1 MVERCL
7 RRATPTRPIPAT
19 YIHTRRPKAG
29 KEAQFEQRIS
39 ELILRSATFPGYLGT
54 TSIEP
59 DNLGNRRYVFRFA
72 DRESLERWFNSPERR
87 DCLAQLD
94 PLTDGIPSY
103 EPVYGEQALWTQV
116 RVPRANPHKQTLISW
131 LATVVFAF
139 AIGGIVSAMG
149 AGSLVGLLVTTAL
162 VVVIKSYWVMP
173 FLARKLSRWLN
184 R

>member
-1 MVERCL
+1 MVQRSQS
-7 RRATPTRPIPAT
+7 IPAT

-29 KEAQFEQRIS
+29 KVAQFEQRMA
-39 ELILRSATFPGYLGT
+39 ELILCSATFPGYLGT

-59 DNLGNRRYVFRFA
+59 DNAGNRRYVFRFA
-72 DRESLERWFNSPERR
+72 DQASLEQWFNSRERR
-87 DCLAQLD
+87 NCLTQLD

-103 EPVYGEQALWTQV
+103 EQVYGDRALWTQV

-139 AIGGIVSAMG
+139 TIGGIISALG
-149 AGSLVGLLVTTAL
+149 AGTLVGLLVTTAL

-173 FLARKLSRWLN
+173 YLTRKLARWLN

>member
-1 MVERCL
+1 MVERSQ
-7 RRATPTRPIPAT
+7 PIPAT
-19 YIHTRRPKAG
+19 YIHIRRPKAG

-72 DRESLERWFNSPERR
+72 DQDSLEQWFNSTERR

-94 PLTDGIPSY
+94 PLTNGIPSY
-103 EPVYGEQALWTQV
+103 QPVYGDQALWTQV

-131 LATVVFAF
+131 LATVVFALT
-139 AIGGIVSAMG
+139 IGGIVSALG
-149 AGSLVGLLVTTAL
+149 AGSIVGLLVTTAL

>member
-1 MVERCL
+1 MVQRS
-7 RRATPTRPIPAT
+7 RPIPAT

-72 DRESLERWFNSPERR
+72 DQESLERWFNSPERR

-94 PLTDGIPSY
+94 PLTDGMPSY

-116 RVPRANPHKQTLISW
+116 RVSRTNPHKQTLISW

-139 AIGGIVSAMG
+139 TIGGIVSAMG